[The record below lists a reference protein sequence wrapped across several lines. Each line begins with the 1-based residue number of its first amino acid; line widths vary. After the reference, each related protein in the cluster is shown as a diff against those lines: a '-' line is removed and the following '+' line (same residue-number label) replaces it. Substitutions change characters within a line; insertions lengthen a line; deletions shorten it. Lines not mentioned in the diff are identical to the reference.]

1 MEKPIP
7 PFQIVK
13 GIVKIVISGK
23 PWIGISDGVG
33 NICFLAHADIVS
45 SHPPKP
51 YNQWQTTIFRIMP
64 NVKVNWKPEDLK
76 YYSNSEETLLGI
88 YRANTVSIPQPIPM
102 EYIDSLPP
110 EKIMQQMPQ
119 TQNIIPNQQQLK
131 QPHQELYLTEHQ
143 LPPVSIP
150 QVVQMPKT
158 NAADI
163 LVPKVVMLI
172 SQNEKI
178 IESLGLIHRFL
189 QTLTVAI
196 HENKQI
202 PHLPPLDLERKQ

>member
-1 MEKPIP
+1 MEKPVP

-13 GIVKIVISGK
+13 GIVKIVIQGK
-23 PWIGISDGVG
+23 PWLGIADGVG
-33 NICFLAHADIVS
+33 NICFLAHNDIIS

-64 NVKVNWKPEDLK
+64 NIKINWKPEDLK
-76 YYSNSEETLLGI
+76 YYDNQEGALLSM
-88 YRANTVSIPQPIPM
+88 YRNNTVPIPEPIPM
-102 EYIDSLPP
+102 EYIDALPP
-110 EKIMQQMPQ
+110 EKIVPQ
-119 TQNIIPNQQQLK
+119 TQSIIPNQYQQIPATSYVPPPQ
-131 QPHQELYLTEHQ
+131 QP

-150 QVVQMPKT
+150 QVVQMPKINT
-158 NAADI
+158 ADI
-163 LVPKVVMLI
+163 LVPKIAMLI

-196 HENKQI
+196 HENKEV

>member
-7 PFQIVK
+7 PFIIVK
-13 GIVKIVISGK
+13 GIVKIVMQGK

-33 NICFLAHADIVS
+33 NICFLAYADIVS

-64 NVKVNWKPEDLK
+64 NTKVNWKAEDLK
-76 YYSNSEETLLGI
+76 YYSNSKETLLGI

-110 EKIMQQMPQ
+110 ENIVPQ
-119 TQNIIPNQQQLK
+119 TQSIISNQQQPM
-131 QPHQELYLTEHQ
+131 QSHQELYLTEHQ

-150 QVVQMPKT
+150 QVVQMPKIDT
-158 NAADI
+158 GDI
-163 LVPKVVMLI
+163 LVPKVAMLI

-178 IESLGLIHRFL
+178 IEALGLIHRFI

-202 PHLPPLDLERKQ
+202 PNLPPLDLEKKQ